1 MRRLL
6 CTTLLF
12 SAGLA
17 HAEVPR
23 VATDIAPV
31 HSLVSMV
38 MQGAGSPDLIIP
50 PGASPHSYAMRPSEA
65 RAVAKA
71 DLVVWVGPS
80 LAPWLEEPMSSL
92 AQGAERLTLQDVEG
106 IRLLTNRSGV
116 AFEAH
121 DHGDHEGHDDHDGH
135 DDHAGHDDHEGH
147 DHSAHEGHGDH
158 EDHEGHDHGA
168 HEDHEDHGDHE
179 GHDHA
184 EHDDHGDHEGHDD
197 HKGHDDH
204 ADHDDHDHDAHEEA
218 DAHEGH
224 NHAPGAL
231 DPHIWLDPQN
241 AMVWL
246 DAIAASLSAQDPEN
260 AALYADNAARAQ
272 AQLVDLQA
280 DIQAELTPLRGQKFV
295 VFHDAYH
302 YFEARFDVEASAAI
316 SLSDGAAPSAARLA
330 EVRDVVKDTQAACV
344 FTEPQFNAGLVEAL
358 QDGTALKSASLD
370 PIGAALEPGVD
381 MYPALLRDLAAAFS
395 SCLAE

>member
-135 DDHAGHDDHEGH
+135 DDHAEHDDHEGH
-147 DHSAHEGHGDH
+147 DHSTHEGHDDH
-158 EDHEGHDHGA
+158 EDHKDHDGHD
-168 HEDHEDHGDHE
+168 DHAGHDDHGDHE

-184 EHDDHGDHEGHDD
+184 DHE
-197 HKGHDDH
+197 GHDDH

-241 AMVWL
+241 AVVWL

-260 AALYADNAARAQ
+260 ADLYADNAAQAQ

-381 MYPALLRDLAAAFS
+381 MYPALLRDLAAAFT

>member
-121 DHGDHEGHDDHDGH
+121 DHGDHEGHDDHD
-135 DDHAGHDDHEGH
+135 DHDDHEGH

-168 HEDHEDHGDHE
+168 HEDHGDHE

-184 EHDDHGDHEGHDD
+184 DHEGHDD
-197 HKGHDDH
+197 HKDHDDH

-260 AALYADNAARAQ
+260 AALYADNAAQAQ

-344 FTEPQFNAGLVEAL
+344 FTEPQFNAGLIEAL

-381 MYPALLRDLAAAFS
+381 MYPALLRDLAAAFT

>member
-121 DHGDHEGHDDHDGH
+121 DHGDHEGHD
-135 DDHAGHDDHEGH
+135 HA
-147 DHSAHEGHGDH
+147 
-158 EDHEGHDHGA
+158 
-168 HEDHEDHGDHE
+168 
-179 GHDHA
+179 
-184 EHDDHGDHEGHDD
+184 DHGDHEGHDD
-197 HKGHDDH
+197 HKGHNDH

-260 AALYADNAARAQ
+260 AELYADNAAQAQ

-280 DIQAELTPLRGQKFV
+280 GIQAELTPLRGQKFV

-344 FTEPQFNAGLVEAL
+344 FTEPQFNAGLVDAL

-381 MYPALLRDLAAAFS
+381 IYPALLRDLAAAFT

>member
-135 DDHAGHDDHEGH
+135 EDHAGHDDHEGH

-158 EDHEGHDHGA
+158 EDHKDHEGHDHGA

-179 GHDHA
+179 GH
-184 EHDDHGDHEGHDD
+184 
-197 HKGHDDH
+197 DH

-260 AALYADNAARAQ
+260 ASLYADNAAQAQ

-344 FTEPQFNAGLVEAL
+344 FTEPQFNAGLVDAL

>member
-6 CTTLLF
+6 CSTLLF

-23 VATDIAPV
+23 VATDIAPI

-121 DHGDHEGHDDHDGH
+121 DHGDHEGQ
-135 DDHAGHDDHEGH
+135 
-147 DHSAHEGHGDH
+147 
-158 EDHEGHDHGA
+158 
-168 HEDHEDHGDHE
+168 
-179 GHDHA
+179 DHA

-204 ADHDDHDHDAHEEA
+204 ADHDDHDHDVHEEA

-241 AMVWL
+241 AIVWL

-260 AALYADNAARAQ
+260 AALYADNAAQAQ

-344 FTEPQFNAGLVEAL
+344 FTEPQFNAGLVDAL

-395 SCLAE
+395 SCLAK

>member
-23 VATDIAPV
+23 VATDIAPI

-121 DHGDHEGHDDHDGH
+121 DHGDHEGQ
-135 DDHAGHDDHEGH
+135 
-147 DHSAHEGHGDH
+147 
-158 EDHEGHDHGA
+158 
-168 HEDHEDHGDHE
+168 
-179 GHDHA
+179 DHA

-204 ADHDDHDHDAHEEA
+204 ADHDDHDHDVHEEA

-241 AMVWL
+241 AIVWL

-260 AALYADNAARAQ
+260 AALYADNAAQAQ

-344 FTEPQFNAGLVEAL
+344 FTEPQFNAGLVDAL

-395 SCLAE
+395 SCLAK

>member
-50 PGASPHSYAMRPSEA
+50 PGASPHSYAMRPTEA
-65 RAVAKA
+65 RNLAQA

-80 LAPWLEEPMSSL
+80 LTAWLEGPLDSL
-92 AQGAERLTLQDVEG
+92 AQDAQRLTLQDVDG

-121 DHGDHEGHDDHDGH
+121 DHDHEAGHEDHD
-135 DDHAGHDDHEGH
+135 
-147 DHSAHEGHGDH
+147 AHEG
-158 EDHEGHDHGA
+158 
-168 HEDHEDHGDHE
+168 
-179 GHDHA
+179 
-184 EHDDHGDHEGHDD
+184 HDDHGDHEGHDHSGD
-197 HKGHDDH
+197 DRGDDKDH
-204 ADHDDHDHDAHEEA
+204 ADHEGT

-224 NHAPGAL
+224 DHAAGAL
-231 DPHIWLDPQN
+231 DPHMWLDPQN
-241 AMVWL
+241 AIVWL
-246 DAIAASLSAQDPEN
+246 DQIAAMLSQQDPEN
-260 AALYADNAARAQ
+260 AAIYGDNAAQAQ
-272 AQLVDLQA
+272 ARLKDLQA
-280 DIQAELTPLRGQKFV
+280 DLQAELAPLAGQKFI

-302 YFEARFDVEASAAI
+302 YFEARFGVEASASI

-330 EVRDVVKDTQAACV
+330 DVRDVVKETQAACV
-344 FTEPQFNAGLVEAL
+344 FTEPQFNAGLIEAL
-358 QDGTALKSASLD
+358 QDGAPLKSASLD
-370 PIGAALEPGVD
+370 PIGAQLAPGVE
-381 MYPALLRDLAAAFS
+381 MYPSLLRDLTAAFA
-395 SCLAE
+395 SCLAK

>member
-23 VATDIAPV
+23 VATDIAPI

-121 DHGDHEGHDDHDGH
+121 DHGDHEGHEGHDGH
-135 DDHAGHDDHEGH
+135 DDHAEHDDHEGH

-158 EDHEGHDHGA
+158 EDHKDHDGHD
-168 HEDHEDHGDHE
+168 DHAGHDDHGDHE

-184 EHDDHGDHEGHDD
+184 DHDDHG
-197 HKGHDDH
+197 DH

-241 AMVWL
+241 AIVWL

-260 AALYADNAARAQ
+260 AALYAGNSAQAQ

-344 FTEPQFNAGLVEAL
+344 FTEPQFNAGLVDAL

-395 SCLAE
+395 SCLAK

>member
-50 PGASPHSYAMRPSEA
+50 PGASPHSYAMRPTEA
-65 RAVAKA
+65 RNLAQA

-80 LAPWLEEPMSSL
+80 LTAWLEGPLDSL
-92 AQGAERLTLQDVEG
+92 AQDAQRLTLQDADG

-121 DHGDHEGHDDHDGH
+121 DHGDEAGHEDHDGH
-135 DDHAGHDDHEGH
+135 DDHEG
-147 DHSAHEGHGDH
+147 H
-158 EDHEGHDHGA
+158 EDHEGHDHSG
-168 HEDHEDHGDHE
+168 DDHGDEKDHADHEGTDAHE

-184 EHDDHGDHEGHDD
+184 
-197 HKGHDDH
+197 
-204 ADHDDHDHDAHEEA
+204 A
-218 DAHEGH
+218 
-224 NHAPGAL
+224 GAL
-231 DPHIWLDPQN
+231 DPHMWLDPKN
-241 AMVWL
+241 AIVWL
-246 DAIAASLSAQDPEN
+246 DQIAAMLSQQDPEN
-260 AALYADNAARAQ
+260 ATLYSGNAEKAQ
-272 AQLVDLQA
+272 ARLTDLQA
-280 DIQAELTPLRGQKFV
+280 DLQAELAPLAGQKFI

-302 YFEARFDVEASAAI
+302 YFEARFGVEASASI
-316 SLSDGAAPSAARLA
+316 SLSDGAAPSAARLT
-330 EVRDVVKDTQAACV
+330 EVRDVVEDTQAACV
-344 FTEPQFNAGLVEAL
+344 FTEPQFNAGLIEAL
-358 QDGTALKSASLD
+358 QDGAPLKSASLD
-370 PIGAALEPGVD
+370 PIGAQLAPGVE
-381 MYPALLRDLAAAFS
+381 MYPSLLRDLSGAFTA
-395 SCLAE
+395 CLAN

>member
-121 DHGDHEGHDDHDGH
+121 DHGDHDGHGDHEGHDDHDGH
-135 DDHAGHDDHEGH
+135 EDHAEHD
-147 DHSAHEGHGDH
+147 
-158 EDHEGHDHGA
+158 DHEGHDHGA
-168 HEDHEDHGDHE
+168 HEDHGDHE

-184 EHDDHGDHEGHDD
+184 DHGD

-241 AMVWL
+241 AIVWL
-246 DAIAASLSAQDPEN
+246 DAIAVRLSAQDPEN
-260 AALYADNAARAQ
+260 AELYADNAAQAQ

-381 MYPALLRDLAAAFS
+381 MYPALLRDLAAAFT

>member
-6 CTTLLF
+6 CSTLLF

-23 VATDIAPV
+23 VATDIAPI

-121 DHGDHEGHDDHDGH
+121 DHGDHEGQ
-135 DDHAGHDDHEGH
+135 
-147 DHSAHEGHGDH
+147 
-158 EDHEGHDHGA
+158 
-168 HEDHEDHGDHE
+168 
-179 GHDHA
+179 DHA

-204 ADHDDHDHDAHEEA
+204 ADHDDHDHDVHEEA

-241 AMVWL
+241 AIVWL

-260 AALYADNAARAQ
+260 AALYADNAAQAQ

-280 DIQAELTPLRGQKFV
+280 GIQAELTPLRGQKFV

-344 FTEPQFNAGLVEAL
+344 FTEPQFNAGLVDAL

-395 SCLAE
+395 SCLAK

>member
-6 CTTLLF
+6 CSTLLF

-121 DHGDHEGHDDHDGH
+121 DHGDHEGQ
-135 DDHAGHDDHEGH
+135 
-147 DHSAHEGHGDH
+147 
-158 EDHEGHDHGA
+158 
-168 HEDHEDHGDHE
+168 
-179 GHDHA
+179 DHA

-204 ADHDDHDHDAHEEA
+204 ADHDDHDHDVHEEA

-241 AMVWL
+241 AIVWL

-260 AALYADNAARAQ
+260 AALYADNAAQAQ

-344 FTEPQFNAGLVEAL
+344 FTEPQFNAGLVDAL

-395 SCLAE
+395 SCLAK

>member
-135 DDHAGHDDHEGH
+135 EDHAGHDDHEGH
-147 DHSAHEGHGDH
+147 DHA
-158 EDHEGHDHGA
+158 
-168 HEDHEDHGDHE
+168 
-179 GHDHA
+179 
-184 EHDDHGDHEGHDD
+184 
-197 HKGHDDH
+197 DH

-241 AMVWL
+241 AVVWL

-260 AALYADNAARAQ
+260 AELYADNAAQAQ

-280 DIQAELTPLRGQKFV
+280 GIQAELTPLRGQKFV

-344 FTEPQFNAGLVEAL
+344 FTEPQFNAGLVDAL

>member
-121 DHGDHEGHDDHDGH
+121 DHGDHEGHEDHDGH
-135 DDHAGHDDHEGH
+135 DDHAEHDDHEGH
-147 DHSAHEGHGDH
+147 DHA
-158 EDHEGHDHGA
+158 
-168 HEDHEDHGDHE
+168 
-179 GHDHA
+179 
-184 EHDDHGDHEGHDD
+184 
-197 HKGHDDH
+197 DH

-260 AALYADNAARAQ
+260 AELYADNAAQAQ

-344 FTEPQFNAGLVEAL
+344 FTEPQFNAGLVDAL

-381 MYPALLRDLAAAFS
+381 MYPALLRDLAAAFT

>member
-50 PGASPHSYAMRPSEA
+50 PGASPHSYAMRPTEA
-65 RAVAKA
+65 RNLAQA

-80 LAPWLEEPMSSL
+80 LTAWLEGPLDSL
-92 AQGAERLTLQDVEG
+92 AQDAQRLTLQDVDG

-121 DHGDHEGHDDHDGH
+121 DHDDEVGHEDHD
-135 DDHAGHDDHEGH
+135 
-147 DHSAHEGHGDH
+147 AHEG
-158 EDHEGHDHGA
+158 
-168 HEDHEDHGDHE
+168 
-179 GHDHA
+179 
-184 EHDDHGDHEGHDD
+184 HDDHGDHEGHDHSGD
-197 HKGHDDH
+197 DRGDDKDH
-204 ADHDDHDHDAHEEA
+204 ADHEGT

-224 NHAPGAL
+224 DHAAGAL
-231 DPHIWLDPQN
+231 DPHMWLDPQN
-241 AMVWL
+241 AIVWL
-246 DAIAASLSAQDPEN
+246 DQIAAMLSQQDPEN
-260 AALYADNAARAQ
+260 AAIYGDNAAQAQ
-272 AQLVDLQA
+272 ARLTDLQA
-280 DIQAELTPLRGQKFV
+280 DLQAELAPLAGQKFI

-302 YFEARFDVEASAAI
+302 YFEARFGVEASASI

-330 EVRDVVKDTQAACV
+330 DVRDVVKETQAACV
-344 FTEPQFNAGLVEAL
+344 FTEPQFNAGLIEAL
-358 QDGTALKSASLD
+358 QDGAPLKSASLD
-370 PIGAALEPGVD
+370 PIGAQLAPGVE
-381 MYPALLRDLAAAFS
+381 MYPSLLRDLTAAFA
-395 SCLAE
+395 SCLAK

>member
-135 DDHAGHDDHEGH
+135 DDHAEHDDHEGH
-147 DHSAHEGHGDH
+147 DHA
-158 EDHEGHDHGA
+158 
-168 HEDHEDHGDHE
+168 
-179 GHDHA
+179 DHA
-184 EHDDHGDHEGHDD
+184 
-197 HKGHDDH
+197 
-204 ADHDDHDHDAHEEA
+204 AHDDHDHDAHEEA

-260 AALYADNAARAQ
+260 AELYADNAAQAQ

-344 FTEPQFNAGLVEAL
+344 FTEPQFNAGLVDAL

-381 MYPALLRDLAAAFS
+381 MYPALLRDLAAAFT

>member
-121 DHGDHEGHDDHDGH
+121 DHGDHEGQ
-135 DDHAGHDDHEGH
+135 
-147 DHSAHEGHGDH
+147 
-158 EDHEGHDHGA
+158 
-168 HEDHEDHGDHE
+168 
-179 GHDHA
+179 DHA
-184 EHDDHGDHEGHDD
+184 EHDDHGD

-260 AALYADNAARAQ
+260 AALYADNAAQAQ

-381 MYPALLRDLAAAFS
+381 MYPALLRDLAAAFT
-395 SCLAE
+395 SCLAK

>member
-135 DDHAGHDDHEGH
+135 DDHAGH
-147 DHSAHEGHGDH
+147 
-158 EDHEGHDHGA
+158 
-168 HEDHEDHGDHE
+168 EDHGDHE

-184 EHDDHGDHEGHDD
+184 EHDDHGDHS
-197 HKGHDDH
+197 
-204 ADHDDHDHDAHEEA
+204 
-218 DAHEGH
+218 
-224 NHAPGAL
+224 
-231 DPHIWLDPQN
+231 
-241 AMVWL
+241 
-246 DAIAASLSAQDPEN
+246 AI
-260 AALYADNAARAQ
+260 DNAPATP
-272 AQLVDLQA
+272 DS
-280 DIQAELTPLRGQKFV
+280 DILRICKVHNG
-295 VFHDAYH
+295 
-302 YFEARFDVEASAAI
+302 
-316 SLSDGAAPSAARLA
+316 
-330 EVRDVVKDTQAACV
+330 
-344 FTEPQFNAGLVEAL
+344 
-358 QDGTALKSASLD
+358 
-370 PIGAALEPGVD
+370 
-381 MYPALLRDLAAAFS
+381 
-395 SCLAE
+395 

>member
-121 DHGDHEGHDDHDGH
+121 GHGDHEGHDDHDGH
-135 DDHAGHDDHEGH
+135 DDHAEHDDHEGH

-158 EDHEGHDHGA
+158 EDHKDHDGHD
-168 HEDHEDHGDHE
+168 DHAGHDDHGDHE

-184 EHDDHGDHEGHDD
+184 DHDDHG
-197 HKGHDDH
+197 DH

-241 AMVWL
+241 AIVWL

-260 AALYADNAARAQ
+260 AALYADNAAQAQ

-381 MYPALLRDLAAAFS
+381 MYPALLRDLAAAFT

>member
-23 VATDIAPV
+23 VATDIAPI
-31 HSLVSMV
+31 HSLVSMI

-92 AQGAERLTLQDVEG
+92 AQGAERLTLQEVEG

-121 DHGDHEGHDDHDGH
+121 DHGDHEGHEDHDGH
-135 DDHAGHDDHEGH
+135 DDHAEHDDHEGH
-147 DHSAHEGHGDH
+147 DHA
-158 EDHEGHDHGA
+158 
-168 HEDHEDHGDHE
+168 
-179 GHDHA
+179 
-184 EHDDHGDHEGHDD
+184 
-197 HKGHDDH
+197 DH

-218 DAHEGH
+218 DAHAGH

-241 AMVWL
+241 AVVWL

-260 AALYADNAARAQ
+260 AALYADNAAQAQ

-344 FTEPQFNAGLVEAL
+344 FTEPQFNAGLVDAL

>member
-6 CTTLLF
+6 CSTLLF

-23 VATDIAPV
+23 VATDIAPI

-121 DHGDHEGHDDHDGH
+121 DHGDHEGHD
-135 DDHAGHDDHEGH
+135 
-147 DHSAHEGHGDH
+147 
-158 EDHEGHDHGA
+158 
-168 HEDHEDHGDHE
+168 
-179 GHDHA
+179 HA

-204 ADHDDHDHDAHEEA
+204 ADHDDHDHDVHEEA

-246 DAIAASLSAQDPEN
+246 DFIAASLSAQDPEN
-260 AALYADNAARAQ
+260 AALYADNAAQAQ

-395 SCLAE
+395 SCLAK

>member
-135 DDHAGHDDHEGH
+135 DDHAGHVDHEGH

-158 EDHEGHDHGA
+158 EDHKDHDGHD
-168 HEDHEDHGDHE
+168 DHAGHDDHGDHE

-184 EHDDHGDHEGHDD
+184 DHEGHDD

-204 ADHDDHDHDAHEEA
+204 ADHDGHDHEAHEEA

-241 AMVWL
+241 AIVWL
-246 DAIAASLSAQDPEN
+246 DAIAVRLSAQDPEN
-260 AALYADNAARAQ
+260 AELYADNAARAQ

-280 DIQAELTPLRGQKFV
+280 GIQAELTPLRGQKFV

-381 MYPALLRDLAAAFS
+381 MYPALLRDLAAAFT

>member
-92 AQGAERLTLQDVEG
+92 AQGAERLTLQQVEG

-121 DHGDHEGHDDHDGH
+121 DHGDHEGHEDHDGH
-135 DDHAGHDDHEGH
+135 DDHAEHDDHEGH
-147 DHSAHEGHGDH
+147 DHA
-158 EDHEGHDHGA
+158 
-168 HEDHEDHGDHE
+168 
-179 GHDHA
+179 
-184 EHDDHGDHEGHDD
+184 
-197 HKGHDDH
+197 DH

-218 DAHEGH
+218 DAHAGH

-241 AMVWL
+241 AVVWL

-260 AALYADNAARAQ
+260 AALYADNAAQAQ

>member
-23 VATDIAPV
+23 VATDIAPI

-92 AQGAERLTLQDVEG
+92 AQGAERLTLQEVEG

-121 DHGDHEGHDDHDGH
+121 DHGDHEGHEDHDGH
-135 DDHAGHDDHEGH
+135 DDHAEHDDHEGH
-147 DHSAHEGHGDH
+147 DHA
-158 EDHEGHDHGA
+158 
-168 HEDHEDHGDHE
+168 
-179 GHDHA
+179 
-184 EHDDHGDHEGHDD
+184 
-197 HKGHDDH
+197 DH

-241 AMVWL
+241 AIVWL
-246 DAIAASLSAQDPEN
+246 DAIAASLSVQDPEN
-260 AALYADNAARAQ
+260 AALYADNAAQAQ

-280 DIQAELTPLRGQKFV
+280 NIQAELTPLRGQKFV

-381 MYPALLRDLAAAFS
+381 MYPALLRDLAAAFT

>member
-135 DDHAGHDDHEGH
+135 DDHAEHDDHEGH
-147 DHSAHEGHGDH
+147 DHSTHEGHDDH
-158 EDHEGHDHGA
+158 EDHKDHDGHD
-168 HEDHEDHGDHE
+168 DHAGHDDHGDHE

-184 EHDDHGDHEGHDD
+184 DHE
-197 HKGHDDH
+197 GHDDH

-241 AMVWL
+241 AVVWL

-260 AALYADNAARAQ
+260 ADLYADNAAQAQ

>member
-121 DHGDHEGHDDHDGH
+121 DHGDHEGQ
-135 DDHAGHDDHEGH
+135 
-147 DHSAHEGHGDH
+147 
-158 EDHEGHDHGA
+158 
-168 HEDHEDHGDHE
+168 
-179 GHDHA
+179 DHA

-204 ADHDDHDHDAHEEA
+204 ADHDDHDHDVHEEA

-241 AMVWL
+241 AIVWL

-260 AALYADNAARAQ
+260 AELYADNAAQAQ

-316 SLSDGAAPSAARLA
+316 SLSDGAAPRAARLA

-395 SCLAE
+395 SCLAK

>member
-121 DHGDHEGHDDHDGH
+121 DHGDHEGD
-135 DDHAGHDDHEGH
+135 DDHAG
-147 DHSAHEGHGDH
+147 H

-168 HEDHEDHGDHE
+168 HEDHGDHGDHE
-179 GHDHA
+179 GHDH
-184 EHDDHGDHEGHDD
+184 DDHGD

-218 DAHEGH
+218 DAHAGH

-260 AALYADNAARAQ
+260 AALYADNAAQAQ

-344 FTEPQFNAGLVEAL
+344 FTEPQFNAGLVDAL

-381 MYPALLRDLAAAFS
+381 MYPALLRDLAAAFT

>member
-121 DHGDHEGHDDHDGH
+121 DHGDHEGHDDHD
-135 DDHAGHDDHEGH
+135 DHDDHEGH

-168 HEDHEDHGDHE
+168 HEDHGDHE

-184 EHDDHGDHEGHDD
+184 DHEGHDD
-197 HKGHDDH
+197 HKDHDDH

-260 AALYADNAARAQ
+260 AALYADNAAQAQ

-344 FTEPQFNAGLVEAL
+344 FTEPQFNAGLIEAL

-381 MYPALLRDLAAAFS
+381 MYPALLRDLAAAFT
-395 SCLAE
+395 SCLAK

>member
-135 DDHAGHDDHEGH
+135 EDHAGHDDHEGH

-158 EDHEGHDHGA
+158 EDHKDHEGHDHGA

-184 EHDDHGDHEGHDD
+184 
-197 HKGHDDH
+197 
-204 ADHDDHDHDAHEEA
+204 DHDDHDHDAHEE
-218 DAHEGH
+218 DRK
-224 NHAPGAL
+224 
-231 DPHIWLDPQN
+231 
-241 AMVWL
+241 
-246 DAIAASLSAQDPEN
+246 S
-260 AALYADNAARAQ
+260 
-272 AQLVDLQA
+272 
-280 DIQAELTPLRGQKFV
+280 V
-295 VFHDAYH
+295 V
-302 YFEARFDVEASAAI
+302 
-316 SLSDGAAPSAARLA
+316 
-330 EVRDVVKDTQAACV
+330 
-344 FTEPQFNAGLVEAL
+344 
-358 QDGTALKSASLD
+358 
-370 PIGAALEPGVD
+370 
-381 MYPALLRDLAAAFS
+381 
-395 SCLAE
+395 

>member
-23 VATDIAPV
+23 VATDIAPI

-121 DHGDHEGHDDHDGH
+121 DHEGHDDHDGH

-147 DHSAHEGHGDH
+147 DHSAREGHGDH
-158 EDHEGHDHGA
+158 EDHKDHDGHD
-168 HEDHEDHGDHE
+168 DHAGHDDHGDHE

-184 EHDDHGDHEGHDD
+184 DHEGHDD

-204 ADHDDHDHDAHEEA
+204 ANHDEHDHDAHEEA

-260 AALYADNAARAQ
+260 AALYADNAAQAQ

>member
-80 LAPWLEEPMSSL
+80 LAPWLEEPMNSL

-135 DDHAGHDDHEGH
+135 DDHADHAEHDDHEGH

-158 EDHEGHDHGA
+158 EDHEGHEGHDHDA

-184 EHDDHGDHEGHDD
+184 DHGDHEGHDHDD
-197 HKGHDDH
+197 HKDHDDH

-241 AMVWL
+241 AVVWL
-246 DAIAASLSAQDPEN
+246 DAVSYTHLTLPTSD
-260 AALYADNAARAQ
+260 
-272 AQLVDLQA
+272 LV
-280 DIQAELTPLRGQKFV
+280 
-295 VFHDAYH
+295 
-302 YFEARFDVEASAAI
+302 
-316 SLSDGAAPSAARLA
+316 
-330 EVRDVVKDTQAACV
+330 
-344 FTEPQFNAGLVEAL
+344 
-358 QDGTALKSASLD
+358 
-370 PIGAALEPGVD
+370 
-381 MYPALLRDLAAAFS
+381 
-395 SCLAE
+395 

>member
-23 VATDIAPV
+23 VATDIAPI

-121 DHGDHEGHDDHDGH
+121 DHGDHEGHDDHD
-135 DDHAGHDDHEGH
+135 
-147 DHSAHEGHGDH
+147 
-158 EDHEGHDHGA
+158 DHG
-168 HEDHEDHGDHE
+168 
-179 GHDHA
+179 
-184 EHDDHGDHEGHDD
+184 
-197 HKGHDDH
+197 DH

-260 AALYADNAARAQ
+260 AALYVDNAAQAQ

-344 FTEPQFNAGLVEAL
+344 FTEPQFNAGLVDAL

-381 MYPALLRDLAAAFS
+381 MYPALLRDLAAAFT

>member
-92 AQGAERLTLQDVEG
+92 AQGAERLTLQEVEG

-121 DHGDHEGHDDHDGH
+121 DHGDHEGHEDHDGH
-135 DDHAGHDDHEGH
+135 DDHAEHDDHEGH
-147 DHSAHEGHGDH
+147 DHA
-158 EDHEGHDHGA
+158 
-168 HEDHEDHGDHE
+168 
-179 GHDHA
+179 
-184 EHDDHGDHEGHDD
+184 
-197 HKGHDDH
+197 DH

-218 DAHEGH
+218 DAHAGH

-241 AMVWL
+241 AVVWL

-260 AALYADNAARAQ
+260 AALYADNAAQAQ

-344 FTEPQFNAGLVEAL
+344 FTEPQFNAGLVDAL

>member
-23 VATDIAPV
+23 VATDIAPI
-31 HSLVSMV
+31 HSLVSMI

-92 AQGAERLTLQDVEG
+92 AQGAERLTLQEVEG

-121 DHGDHEGHDDHDGH
+121 DHGDHEGHEDHDGH
-135 DDHAGHDDHEGH
+135 DDHAEHDDHEGH
-147 DHSAHEGHGDH
+147 DHA
-158 EDHEGHDHGA
+158 
-168 HEDHEDHGDHE
+168 
-179 GHDHA
+179 
-184 EHDDHGDHEGHDD
+184 
-197 HKGHDDH
+197 DH

-218 DAHEGH
+218 DAHAGH

-241 AMVWL
+241 AVVWL

-260 AALYADNAARAQ
+260 AALYADNAAQAQ

>member
-135 DDHAGHDDHEGH
+135 EDHAGHDDHEGH

-158 EDHEGHDHGA
+158 EDHKDHEGHDHGA

-179 GHDHA
+179 GH
-184 EHDDHGDHEGHDD
+184 
-197 HKGHDDH
+197 DH

-241 AMVWL
+241 AIVWL

-260 AALYADNAARAQ
+260 AALYADNAAQAQ

-344 FTEPQFNAGLVEAL
+344 FTEPQFNAGLVDAL

>member
-121 DHGDHEGHDDHDGH
+121 DHGDHEGHEDHDGH
-135 DDHAGHDDHEGH
+135 DDHAEHDDHEGH
-147 DHSAHEGHGDH
+147 DHA
-158 EDHEGHDHGA
+158 
-168 HEDHEDHGDHE
+168 
-179 GHDHA
+179 
-184 EHDDHGDHEGHDD
+184 
-197 HKGHDDH
+197 DH

-218 DAHEGH
+218 DAHAGH

-241 AMVWL
+241 AVVWL

-260 AALYADNAARAQ
+260 AALYADNAAQAQ

-344 FTEPQFNAGLVEAL
+344 FTEPQFNAGLVDAL

-381 MYPALLRDLAAAFS
+381 MYPALLRDLAAAFT